1 MEGAVNMNRI
11 GISGMGLVSPF
22 GLGMNSF
29 EEGLYS
35 GECAMSP
42 ITRFDASG
50 FRSQIA
56 GQIKGNVLHSK
67 ESIAKQF
74 LSFAMKEALEIAG
87 LNKKR

>member
-1 MEGAVNMNRI
+1 
-11 GISGMGLVSPF
+11 
-22 GLGMNSF
+22 
-29 EEGLYS
+29 
-35 GECAMSP
+35 MSP

-74 LSFAMKEALEIAG
+74 LSFAMKEAVEIAG
-87 LNKKR
+87 LSEKR